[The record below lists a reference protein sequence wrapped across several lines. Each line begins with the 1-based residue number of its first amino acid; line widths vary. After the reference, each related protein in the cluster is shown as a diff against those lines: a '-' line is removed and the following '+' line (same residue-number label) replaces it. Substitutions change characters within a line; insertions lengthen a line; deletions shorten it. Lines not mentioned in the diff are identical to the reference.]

1 MPQRPS
7 LAVNSK
13 TGQYLPLRAQ
23 SSSSRAHTNRDDDAP
38 RRDAAWDAGRASPG
52 LGQRLPGERLRLRDG
67 RLRANLLRRG
77 RPLPGRA
84 ARAVRRPIRQ
94 TEGSG
99 GLHWRC
105 GRGRHL
111 RSPRVG
117 GQLQA
122 TSYRQRRPKVQTDG
136 LITNVRLLHLRW
148 RSVLPLLGQLYP
160 PLQHLRPLN
169 RPLQRQ
175 PLLETDRM
183 LVLGRAE
190 PGRWPLPVP
199 LRTAGGGATR
209 ARSSPVFMC
218 CASHTRNVDV
228 HNSVYHT
235 ETYVFRT
242 VPCESVN
249 RLEQQLL
256 STAPQAPLDRSR

>member
-1 MPQRPS
+1 MGCRVDGR
-7 LAVNSK
+7 AVA
-13 TGQYLPLRAQ
+13 RC
-23 SSSSRAHTNRDDDAP
+23 
-38 RRDAAWDAGRASPG
+38 ASPG

-84 ARAVRRPIRQ
+84 AGAVRRPIRQ

-99 GLHWRC
+99 GLHRRC

-122 TSYRQRRPKVQTDG
+122 SSYRQRRPKVQTDG
-136 LITNVRLLHLRW
+136 LIANVRLLHLRR

-175 PLLETDRM
+175 PRLETDRM
-183 LVLGRAE
+183 LVLGVRHSYPNALRAS
-190 PGRWPLPVP
+190 PR
-199 LRTAGGGATR
+199 R
-209 ARSSPVFMC
+209 ALTLV
-218 CASHTRNVDV
+218 
-228 HNSVYHT
+228 
-235 ETYVFRT
+235 
-242 VPCESVN
+242 
-249 RLEQQLL
+249 LL
-256 STAPQAPLDRSR
+256 F